1 MGANLIDV
9 EDELLWLVTH
19 LASSRVWI
27 QHPHAGLGKDLSFLI
42 NYTIN
47 FSTQLSELGVWQPLP
62 ITTEISINNLC
73 SSSFWSLTQTNNGS
87 NLLYT
92 FLNMHLGPVIILI
105 GLGSL
110 KMK

>member
-1 MGANLIDV
+1 MGANLLDA

-47 FSTQLSELGVWQPLP
+47 FSTQLSELGV
-62 ITTEISINNLC
+62 
-73 SSSFWSLTQTNNGS
+73 
-87 NLLYT
+87 
-92 FLNMHLGPVIILI
+92 
-105 GLGSL
+105 
-110 KMK
+110 